1 MCDCPARPRPAEDV
15 TPGPSPPRPEAKKGC
30 PVHPVGEGC
39 VGVVGDCQGVGFY
52 GFGAVVVSMMIVLG
66 SMMALEMLLRVVF
79 ISGLE
84 LKLVL
89 VLVLVVVLVIVLVMV
104 VVGVVGLV
112 WPWEIPHQPL
122 LCHYR
127 KYSTRAHSKC
137 KQGRVAFS

>member
-1 MCDCPARPRPAEDV
+1 ML
-15 TPGPSPPRPEAKKGC
+15 
-30 PVHPVGEGC
+30 
-39 VGVVGDCQGVGFY
+39 GFVM
-52 GFGAVVVSMMIVLG
+52 FGAVVVAMMIVLG
-66 SMMALEMLLRVVF
+66 SMMAVEMLLSVVF
-79 ISGLE
+79 IRVLE

-127 KYSTRAHSKC
+127 KYSTRAHSKY
-137 KQGRVAFS
+137 KQGRVVFL